1 MKGSLPRLLKTMP
14 SLGEG
19 PEQMLRQEQKD
30 RQNSEKMAH
39 VKEHS
44 LRDFSLL
51 LLTWLSSWH
60 ISRLLPKMLFS
71 AVVVKGK
78 VLK

>member
-19 PEQMLRQEQKD
+19 PEQMLHQEQKD
-30 RQNSEKMAH
+30 RQNSEKMAR

-44 LRDFSLL
+44 LRDFSV

>member
-19 PEQMLRQEQKD
+19 PEQMLHQEQKD
-30 RQNSEKMAH
+30 RQNSEKMAQ

-44 LRDFSLL
+44 LHDFSV

-60 ISRLLPKMLFS
+60 ISRLLLKMLFS